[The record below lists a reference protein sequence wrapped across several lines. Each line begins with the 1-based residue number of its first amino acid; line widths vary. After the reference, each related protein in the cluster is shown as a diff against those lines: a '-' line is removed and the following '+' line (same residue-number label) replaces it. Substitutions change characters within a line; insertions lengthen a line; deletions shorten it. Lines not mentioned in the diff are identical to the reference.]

1 MLVVELKRSCFFRDA
16 IFPAGYVCR
25 IASEDERA
33 LFMSTKTGQMKEP
46 VERELVNGG
55 AIVYLNGKLRLLE
68 RGSYQV
74 ISRNQE
80 LL

>member
-1 MLVVELKRSCFFRDA
+1 MLVVQLRRSCYFRDS
-16 IFPAGYVCR
+16 IFPEGSICR
-25 IASEDERA
+25 VATEDERA

-55 AIVYLNGKLRLLE
+55 CIVYLNGKLRLLE

-80 LL
+80 LI